1 MVLSAILSRESPHSN
16 MKNVASQHQISS
28 SLSEKAHHLVLVSLP
43 PENILHVASYLSIS
57 EVRTLATSNHVF
69 RSTLMC
75 SAGGNSD
82 IWMKVMRQHFSNVL
96 PSNKVKFVDDLH
108 LPIPGLTR
116 EEDDEYGKKN
126 NSNNKVNLSLLACLL
141 PTSYP
146 QQIDPKTTHPHTT
159 SFQSYD
165 MMIDIDTNT
174 NTTILSSQNKDAT
187 ATASSTSSRH
197 EVVVPVVQFVGK
209 AGTGNQ
215 CIRSDQPF
223 PKYCK
228 KVKGSATISS
238 RTDKSLGR
246 VSNRRTSSSRSTVG
260 RKTTLNARRSTL
272 VSKFKGCLD
281 KLLRYGMKN
290 DNLRPFVVPTIIST
304 NNTQDEEVD
313 GSTITA
319 VDVTPKLVAYFE
331 VTLIKQ
337 HDVQQA
343 DDENSAHLTKQ
354 LNTEDQEEEEEDSE
368 STGQQPHAQPNQHQ
382 HHECVAIGL
391 TTRSFPLTKRLPG
404 WDVSSYG
411 YHSDDGSLFNATH
424 SVLSSAPTYGP
435 GDTVGCGLDYSTRH
449 IFFVKNGECLGYAFD
464 KKVEKEVLDKGLYPT
479 IGIDKDCP
487 VYVNFGERPFK
498 FDLRGFAGCQ

>member
-1 MVLSAILSRESPHSN
+1 
-16 MKNVASQHQISS
+16 MKGG
-28 SLSEKAHHLVLVSLP
+28 
-43 PENILHVASYLSIS
+43 
-57 EVRTLATSNHVF
+57 AT
-69 RSTLMC
+69 
-75 SAGGNSD
+75 
-82 IWMKVMRQHFSNVL
+82 I
-96 PSNKVKFVDDLH
+96 
-108 LPIPGLTR
+108 
-116 EEDDEYGKKN
+116 
-126 NSNNKVNLSLLACLL
+126 
-141 PTSYP
+141 
-146 QQIDPKTTHPHTT
+146 
-159 SFQSYD
+159 
-165 MMIDIDTNT
+165 
-174 NTTILSSQNKDAT
+174 
-187 ATASSTSSRH
+187 
-197 EVVVPVVQFVGK
+197 
-209 AGTGNQ
+209 
-215 CIRSDQPF
+215 
-223 PKYCK
+223 
-228 KVKGSATISS
+228 ISS

-246 VSNRRTSSSRSTVG
+246 VSNRRISTSSSRSTVG
-260 RKTTLNARRSTL
+260 HKTTLNARRSTL

-304 NNTQDEEVD
+304 NNTQDEEED

-464 KKVEKEVLDKGLYPT
+464 KNVEKEVLDKGLYPT